1 METALSSA
9 AIAVLFMLVLGLLLA
24 GILAIASQRLFVFE
38 DPRIDEVE
46 EMLPHANC
54 GACGTAGCR
63 AFAELLVA
71 GEVQPGRCTV
81 NPVDMNQRIAG
92 FLGVWPAPAAATSPT
107 PTRAMPGW
115 TAAGPR
121 HWSPGAARAVSGAV
135 SVSATAAR
143 SATSTPSP

>member
-63 AFAELLVA
+63 AFAEQLVA
-71 GEVQPGRCTV
+71 GEQQPGKCTV
-81 NPVDMNQRIAG
+81 NPVDMNQQIAS
-92 FLGVWPAPAAATSPT
+92 FLGVDLGQEEKRVARLACAGGNNVAVRHASYAGLESCRAAA
-107 PTRAMPGW
+107 MVGG
-115 TAAGPR
+115 AGL
-121 HWSPGAARAVSGAV
+121 GLETQ
-135 SVSATAAR
+135 AT
-143 SATSTPSP
+143 